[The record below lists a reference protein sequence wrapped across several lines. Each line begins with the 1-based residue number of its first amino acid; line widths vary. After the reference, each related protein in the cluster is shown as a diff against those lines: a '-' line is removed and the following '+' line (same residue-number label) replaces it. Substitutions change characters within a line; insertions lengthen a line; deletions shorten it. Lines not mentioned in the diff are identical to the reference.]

1 MKTIITAKKQIK
13 KRLEKSCAI
22 CGRDIKVIL
31 YTDKS
36 YRGGH
41 YFCNTP
47 IVSKEETAKALKA
60 GTSNWKIG
68 GQEFQV
74 MKRSG
79 RPYKYVEYW
88 ECGGCYWRG

>member
-1 MKTIITAKKQIK
+1 MKTIITTKKQIK

-22 CGRDIKVIL
+22 CGKDIKVII

-41 YFCNTP
+41 YFGKIP
-47 IVSKEETAKALKA
+47 LVSKEETAKALRA
-60 GTSNWKIG
+60 GTRTWKFA

-88 ECGGCYWRG
+88 ECPKCYWRG